1 MERIL
6 ISGGA
11 GFIGSRTA
19 LKLLTLGYSVSIID
33 SLSSQIH
40 SDQPENS
47 FLYQSIK
54 DKVNFI
60 HGDVRDL
67 SVWENAIP
75 NHDCIIHLAAETGTG
90 QSMYQIDKYFS
101 VNCGGTAKM
110 LDVLTNSKHQI
121 KKVIV
126 ASSRAI
132 YGEGKYHCKTHGN
145 VFPEKR
151 SQENLSKGKFDPFC
165 PICQGQ
171 LTLLS
176 TDEQSKI
183 KPESIYGITKNTQ
196 EQMVLTSCQSLHIPA
211 VALRYQ
217 NVYGPGQS
225 LSNPYTGILSIFS
238 TRILNGN
245 GINIFEDGRESR
257 DFVYIDDVV
266 DANIMAVQNSL
277 PHSNIALN
285 VGSGVSTSVEHIARR
300 LNDLYNLDVPLT
312 ISGDYRLGDI
322 RHNKADIGLIQS
334 LYGFSPK
341 VSIEQGLAKF
351 VDWVKQ
357 QDIVTD
363 NYENSIA
370 ELKEKGLIK

>member
-1 MERIL
+1 
-6 ISGGA
+6 
-11 GFIGSRTA
+11 
-19 LKLLTLGYSVSIID
+19 
-33 SLSSQIH
+33 
-40 SDQPENS
+40 
-47 FLYQSIK
+47 
-54 DKVNFI
+54 
-60 HGDVRDL
+60 
-67 SVWENAIP
+67 
-75 NHDCIIHLAAETGTG
+75 
-90 QSMYQIDKYFS
+90 
-101 VNCGGTAKM
+101 
-110 LDVLTNSKHQI
+110 
-121 KKVIV
+121 
-126 ASSRAI
+126 
-132 YGEGKYHCKTHGN
+132 
-145 VFPEKR
+145 
-151 SQENLSKGKFDPFC
+151 
-165 PICQGQ
+165 
-171 LTLLS
+171 
-176 TDEQSKI
+176 
-183 KPESIYGITKNTQ
+183 
-196 EQMVLTSCQSLHIPA
+196 MVLTSCQSLHIPA

-334 LYGFSPK
+334 LYGFLPK

>member
-11 GFIGSRTA
+11 GFIGSRTT

-67 SVWENAIP
+67 SLWENTIP
-75 NHDCIIHLAAETGTG
+75 NHDCIIHIAAETGTG

-110 LDVLTNSKHQI
+110 LDVLTNSKHEI

-151 SQENLSKGKFDPFC
+151 SQENLSEGKFDPVC

-176 TDEQSKI
+176 TDEKSKI

-266 DANIMAVQNSL
+266 DANIMVVQNSL
-277 PHSNIALN
+277 NHSSIALN

-300 LNDLYNLDVPLT
+300 LNDLYNSDVPLT

-334 LYGFSPK
+334 LYGFLPK
-341 VSIEQGLAKF
+341 VSIEQGLANF